1 MEGLLNSIDAFDRAV
16 VDWIQANLQWD
27 WLTAAM
33 NIVTDKVY
41 WYLPLAALLIFF
53 IVKGGRLRAAA
64 ILFLPLILL
73 SDAGTARLLKPLF
86 GRPRPL
92 GHAGLSLPSV
102 HAANAFAI
110 ATLLSHFVR
119 RLPFSIFAFVA
130 AALVAYSRVHLGVH
144 YHTDVVAGAAVG
156 IADAII
162 IIVIYL
168 IFRDWLEK
176 TVPWLFPP
184 EKTNDSHIRDNN
196 GDTPS

>member
-1 MEGLLNSIDAFDRAV
+1 MEGLLNSIDTFDRAV

-53 IVKGGRLRAAA
+53 IIKGGRLRAAA
-64 ILFLPLILL
+64 ILIVPLILL
-73 SDAGTARLLKPLF
+73 SDSGTAKLLKPLF

-92 GHAGLSLPSV
+92 GHVGLSLPSV
-102 HAANAFAI
+102 HAANSFAM
-110 ATLLSHFVR
+110 ATLLSYFIR
-119 RLPFSIFAFVA
+119 KLPFSIFAFIM

-144 YHTDVVAGAAVG
+144 YPTDVLAGAAVG

-162 IIVIYL
+162 VIVIYL
-168 IFRDWLEK
+168 IFREWLEK
-176 TVPWLFPP
+176 TVPWLFPR
-184 EKTNDSHIRDNN
+184 TNE
-196 GDTPS
+196 TE

>member
-53 IVKGGRLRAAA
+53 IVKGGRLRAAS

-119 RLPFSIFAFVA
+119 RLPFSIFAFVV
-130 AALVAYSRVHLGVH
+130 AALVAYSRVHIGVH
-144 YHTDVVAGAAVG
+144 YPTDVVAGTAVG

-168 IFRDWLEK
+168 IFRARLER

-184 EKTNDSHIRDNN
+184 EKTSE
-196 GDTPS
+196 